1 MQPWQCLRRFA
12 LAWWERTAEG
22 SARSSREEAGPRD
35 PGGRGEPGLQRAA
48 GGKPPGL
55 CSLCLKS
62 PDPERS
68 SPPMLSADDAEYPR
82 EYRTLGGGGGGGGSG
97 GRRFSNVG
105 LVHTSE
111 RRHTVIAAQSLEAL
125 SGLQKADADRKRD
138 AFMDHLK
145 SKYPQ
150 HALALRS
157 QQDRMREQQPNYWSF
172 KTRSSRHTQG
182 AQPGL
187 ADQAAKLSYASA
199 ESLETMSEAELPLGF
214 SRMNRFRQSLPLSR
228 STSQTKLRS
237 PGVLF
242 LQFGEETRRVHITH
256 EVSSLDTLHALI
268 AHMFPQKL
276 TMGMLK
282 SPNTAILIKDEA
294 RNVFYELEDVRDI
307 QDRSIIKIY
316 RKEPLYAA
324 FPGSHLTNGDLRP
337 CPVRGL
343 CSAQREMVYASRES
357 SPTRRL
363 NNLSPA
369 PHLASSSP
377 PPGLPSGLPSG
388 SPSRSRL
395 SYAGGRPP
403 SYAGS
408 PVHHAAERL
417 GSAPAAPGVSPSPSA
432 ILERRDVKP
441 DEDLAGKAGGMVLV
455 KGEGLY
461 ADPYGLLHEGRLSLA
476 AAAGDPFAYPG
487 AGGLYKRGSV
497 RSLSTYSAAALQS
510 DLEDSLYKAAAG
522 GGPLY
527 GDGYGFRLPP
537 SSPQKLADVAA
548 PPGGPPPPHSPY
560 SGPPSRGSPVR
571 QSFRKDSGSSSVF
584 AESPGGKTRSTGGS
598 STAGVPP
605 PELFP
610 GPGERPLVGF
620 GPPVPAKDTETRE
633 RMEAMEKQIASLT
646 GLVQSALLRGS
657 EPETPSEKIE
667 GSNGAATPSAPC
679 GSGSRSSGATPVS
692 GPPPPSASS
701 TPAGQPTA
709 INRLQM
715 QLHLRGLQNSTNDL
729 RSQLQQLRKLQLQNL
744 ESLRALLKGTEA
756 ELSMR
761 VSEAA
766 RRQEDPLQ
774 RQRTLVEEE
783 RLRYLNDEELITQQ
797 LNDLEKSVEKI
808 QRDVSHNHRLVPGPE
823 LEEKALVLK
832 QLGETLTE
840 LKAHFPGLQ
849 SKMRVVLRVEVEAVK
864 FLKEEPQRLDGLLK
878 RCRGVTDTLA
888 QIRRQVDEGAWPPP
902 SNLLNQS
909 PKKVTAETDFNK
921 SLDFEMPPPSPPLK
935 LHEMSGQTEG
945 APPTPKAGN
954 PTKGLDTPGKRSVD
968 KAVSVEAAERD
979 WEEKRAALTQYSAKD
994 INRLLEET
1002 QAELLKAIP
1011 DLDCGSKAHPG
1022 PAPTPDHKPP
1032 KLPHGQKATPRTEP
1046 SGRRGSDEL
1055 TVPRYRTEKPSKS
1068 PPPPPPRRSFPSS
1081 HGLTTTRTGEVVVTS
1096 KKDSAFIKK
1105 AESEELEVQKPQ
1117 VKLRRAVSE
1126 VARPSSTP
1134 PIMASAVK
1142 DEDDEDRIIAELEV
1156 FERSSV
1162 SPLPPTPCRQP
1173 IPTLLFPQDPG
1184 PPGGSAPGPT
1194 WKAAAGRRP
1203 FCVPR
1208 IILTEC
1214 APKPPSPPE
1223 ARLEEPGLRTTP
1235 TPRPRTLAGSG
1246 RGWGNP
1252 RSPPGL
1258 MAEVSQPGNSSMLEK
1273 EGPAL
1278 KRLGT
1283 GSYSPEKGGAGVP
1296 CSRGPAPDRTQEPS
1310 AAETYPEETLKDSG
1324 HDAQPCSRDCRGQR
1338 AAGLGCTG
1346 HGATTQR
1353 MDSLEETLRE
1363 LEATL
1368 SQMGTAPA
1376 VGSPGSPPPPPPGPQ
1391 VAASCPVLSSYL
1403 PAPVFRAG
1411 GSGRLQEHHASP
1423 LLPLAFSQPRP
1434 PPGSPVP
1441 GWVCRQSP
1449 WQAGKLACPG
1459 ISPTSRGG
1467 DQGLSLCSVSVNRQ
1481 IKFFPPSASPHSPP
1495 PLLSDSLCLC
1505 CFSACAALLGR
1516 PGPWG
1521 GSRGLDLSISRET
1534 SPPSSHSEEDVGLGL
1549 PVLLCL
1555 PL

>member
-22 SARSSREEAGPRD
+22 RARSPREEAGPRD
-35 PGGRGEPGLQRAA
+35 PGGRGE
-48 GGKPPGL
+48 
-55 CSLCLKS
+55 

-82 EYRTLGGGGGGGGSG
+82 EYRTLGGGGGGGSG

-150 HALALRS
+150 HALALRG

-228 STSQTKLRS
+228 SASQTKLRS

-324 FPGSHLTNGDLRP
+324 FPGSHLTNGDLR
-337 CPVRGL
+337 
-343 CSAQREMVYASRES
+343 REMVYASRES

-369 PHLASSSP
+369 PHLASGSP
-377 PPGLPSGLPSG
+377 PPGLPSGLPSGLQSG

-417 GSAPAAPGVSPSPSA
+417 GGAPAAQGVSPSPSA

-441 DEDLAGKAGGMVLV
+441 DEDLASKAGGMVLV

-476 AAAGDPFAYPG
+476 AAASDPFAYPG

-510 DLEDSLYKAAAG
+510 DLEDSLYKAAGG

-584 AESPGGKTRSTGGS
+584 AESPGGKTRSAGS
-598 STAGVPP
+598 ASTAGAPP
-605 PELFP
+605 SELFP
-610 GPGERPLVGF
+610 GPGERSLVGF

-679 GSGSRSSGATPVS
+679 GSGGRSSGATPVS

-709 INRLQM
+709 VSRLQM
-715 QLHLRGLQNSTNDL
+715 QLHLRGLQNSASDL
-729 RSQLQQLRKLQLQNL
+729 RGQLQQLRKLQLQNQ
-744 ESLRALLKGTEA
+744 ESVRALLKRTEA

-888 QIRRQVDEGAWPPP
+888 QIRRQVDEGVWPPP
-902 SNLLNQS
+902 NNLLSQS

-921 SLDFEMPPPSPPLK
+921 SVDFEMPPPSPPLN
-935 LHEMSGQTEG
+935 LHELSGPAEG
-945 APPTPKAGN
+945 ASLTPKGGN

-1011 DLDCGSKAHPG
+1011 DLDCASKAHPG

-1032 KLPHGQKATPRTEP
+1032 KAPHGQKAAPRTEP

-1126 VARPSSTP
+1126 VARPASTP
-1134 PIMASAVK
+1134 PIMASAIK
-1142 DEDDEDRIIAELEV
+1142 DEDEEDRIIAELE
-1156 FERSSV
+1156 S
-1162 SPLPPTPCRQP
+1162 
-1173 IPTLLFPQDPG
+1173 G
-1184 PPGGSAPGPT
+1184 GGSVPPMKVVTPGASRL
-1194 WKAAAGRRP
+1194 KAAQGQ
-1203 FCVPR
+1203 
-1208 IILTEC
+1208 
-1214 APKPPSPPE
+1214 
-1223 ARLEEPGLRTTP
+1223 
-1235 TPRPRTLAGSG
+1235 AGS
-1246 RGWGNP
+1246 
-1252 RSPPGL
+1252 
-1258 MAEVSQPGNSSMLEK
+1258 
-1273 EGPAL
+1273 
-1278 KRLGT
+1278 
-1283 GSYSPEKGGAGVP
+1283 
-1296 CSRGPAPDRTQEPS
+1296 PDKS
-1310 AAETYPEETLKDSG
+1310 KHG
-1324 HDAQPCSRDCRGQR
+1324 KQR
-1338 AAGLGCTG
+1338 AEYMRIQAQQQ
-1346 HGATTQR
+1346 ATKPSKE
-1353 MDSLEETLRE
+1353 MSGSNET
-1363 LEATL
+1363 
-1368 SQMGTAPA
+1368 S
-1376 VGSPGSPPPPPPGPQ
+1376 
-1391 VAASCPVLSSYL
+1391 
-1403 PAPVFRAG
+1403 
-1411 GSGRLQEHHASP
+1411 
-1423 LLPLAFSQPRP
+1423 
-1434 PPGSPVP
+1434 SPV
-1441 GWVCRQSP
+1441 SE
-1449 WQAGKLACPG
+1449 K
-1459 ISPTSRGG
+1459 
-1467 DQGLSLCSVSVNRQ
+1467 
-1481 IKFFPPSASPHSPP
+1481 PSASRTSIPVLTSFGARN
-1495 PLLSDSLCLC
+1495 S
-1505 CFSACAALLGR
+1505 
-1516 PGPWG
+1516 
-1521 GSRGLDLSISRET
+1521 SISF
-1534 SPPSSHSEEDVGLGL
+1534 
-1549 PVLLCL
+1549 
-1555 PL
+1555 